1 MPADGPPLGAAR
13 RASGGAASPR
23 LAIVRPAL
31 DTTALTAPFGPDEE
45 RQLALAARADR
56 PSPLGLLWRALG
68 AGFLALVFTATFL
81 GVLDEWVE
89 RGPWPAAFFL
99 LVLCGMAAFV
109 VAISISSLGAARRR
123 RARHLRLERF
133 ARDNRLYWMPEGNA
147 PQYPGTIFSVGT
159 TRLVRDRLFA
169 GSGEF
174 FDVGVLQAVTG
185 SGKERRT
192 VEWSY
197 LALRLTRDLP
207 HLVLDSTRD
216 NVLGQSSLPETM
228 HRAQRLSLEGDFDRH
243 FALYCPAGY
252 ERDALYVFTPDL
264 MALLIDEAG
273 DFDVEIVDDRM
284 TLFTRRSVD
293 PLDPETWRRYERI
306 MELVL
311 PKARRQTRRYRD
323 ERADEG
329 ETIALEGRRLRA
341 GVPWSGLAIGVGVL
355 AGWVALRFV
364 LGR

>member
-1 MPADGPPLGAAR
+1 M
-13 RASGGAASPR
+13 
-23 LAIVRPAL
+23 RPAL
-31 DTTALTAPFGPDEE
+31 DTTALTAPFGPEEE
-45 RQLALAARADR
+45 RQLALAAKADR

-323 ERADEG
+323 ERADAG
-329 ETIALEGRRLRA
+329 ETIALEGRRLRT

-355 AGWVALRFV
+355 AGWVVLRFV
-364 LGR
+364 LGGG